1 GRKKAKYEQLSSE
14 ALEAA
19 RICDGFHIRMR
30 LHPFHVIRIK
40 KCVLLQT
47 GMRGAFGKP
56 QAPCRVHIG
65 QVIMS
70 ALRRAKFK
78 LNPCLC
84 SRPQIHISKKYGF
97 TKFNACDFDDMM
109 AEKRLILMA
118 VGSNTSPTEALWPAG
133 GPCTQSEAALCAT

>member
-1 GRKKAKYEQLSSE
+1 AGRRPRWMSSPVRPH

-109 AEKRLILMA
+109 AEKGPLARWRALHA
-118 VGSNTSPTEALWPAG
+118 V
-133 GPCTQSEAALCAT
+133 